1 MIRKSLTFLAAVL
14 AIYVVATVLA
24 SNSVLDN
31 VVAMGLPVSLG
42 KRITVIAHDLVGM
55 ATSLLPL
62 IVIGFLIAFLTT
74 ALLTR
79 WWPRIRIILYVIAGA
94 VAVIG
99 IHTAL
104 NLTFDITPVAA
115 ARTTG
120 GLLMQG
126 VAGALGGYLFARFS
140 ISKKPEPT

>member
-1 MIRKSLTFLAAVL
+1 MIRKSLTFFAAVL
-14 AIYVVATVLA
+14 ATYVVATVLA
-24 SNSVLDN
+24 SNSALSSIS
-31 VVAMGLPVSLG
+31 ALGLPIRFG
-42 KRITVIAHDLVGM
+42 QRISVIAHDLAGM

-62 IVIGFLIAFLTT
+62 IVIGFLVAFLVT

-79 WWPRIRIILYVIAGA
+79 WWPNIRVVLYVISGA
-94 VAVIG
+94 LAVIG

-104 NLTFDITPVAA
+104 NLAFDITPVAA

-126 VAGALGGYLFARFS
+126 VAGAAGGYLFARFS
-140 ISKKPEPT
+140 GEPKTAEK